1 MNKEQI
7 NKEQTGKNHLNRE
20 SVFLRQAEADDIDA
34 LEQLLNRCYRQTEG
48 WTNEADL
55 VGGIRIT
62 QAELASTIANPKH
75 YLFVYPKTITG
86 ERDGEETGE
95 LLGCIA
101 VDIKVNADT
110 NKSDLNSTDSKNK
123 AYIGMFA
130 VHPQL
135 QGQGVGNIILQA
147 AETFAGRHLSSSD
160 QQNNQQPSRLTM
172 SILSHR
178 PELLAYYQRRGYQLN
193 GNKMPFP
200 DDGNNGEP
208 KRQDLELLEL
218 EKIVNA

>member
-1 MNKEQI
+1 MNKGNTNNDDI
-7 NKEQTGKNHLNRE
+7 NKD
-20 SVFLRQAEADDIDA
+20 SVFLRQAKIEDVDA

-62 QAELASTIANPKH
+62 KDELARTIANPTH
-75 YLFVYPKTITG
+75 YLFVYPKTTTG

-95 LLGCIA
+95 LLGCIG
-101 VDIKVNADT
+101 VDMQVNAAGD
-110 NKSDLNSTDSKNK
+110 KK

-130 VHPQL
+130 VHPEL
-135 QGQGVGNIILQA
+135 QGQGVGNVILQA
-147 AETFAGRHLSSSD
+147 AETFAARHLLPDKQATDSQASD
-160 QQNNQQPSRLTM
+160 KKPARLTM

-178 PELLAYYQRRGYQLN
+178 PELLSYYQRRGYQLN

-200 DDGNNGEP
+200 NDGNNGEP

-218 EKIVNA
+218 EKMIH

>member
-1 MNKEQI
+1 MDK
-7 NKEQTGKNHLNRE
+7 E

-34 LEQLLNRCYRQTEG
+34 LEQLLNRCYRETAG

-62 QAELASTIANPKH
+62 QEELAGIIANPKH
-75 YLFVYPKTITG
+75 YLFIYPKTTTG
-86 ERDGEETGE
+86 ARDGDETGE

-101 VDIKVNADT
+101 VDMKE
-110 NKSDLNSTDSKNK
+110 SS

-130 VHPQL
+130 VHPDL
-135 QGQGVGNIILQA
+135 QGHGVGHVILQA
-147 AETFAGRHLSSSD
+147 AETFAERHL
-160 QQNNQQPSRLTM
+160 QNRGQTSRLTM

-178 PELLAYYQRRGYQLN
+178 PELLAYYQRRGYKLN

-200 DDGNNGEP
+200 DDGNSGEP

-218 EKIVNA
+218 EKIVNI